1 MIRVIICYSL
11 KVILFDFFCEQDLKT
26 MEQQKM
32 TIEKEH
38 LSSLEKLKQREEEIR
53 QLHKVRMSMA
63 SIVLEPLFQTLFL
76 MTNFLEIEINI

>member
-1 MIRVIICYSL
+1 
-11 KVILFDFFCEQDLKT
+11 

-53 QLHKVRMSMA
+53 QLHKVRMSIA

-76 MTNFLEIEINI
+76 MTNFLEIEIEINI

>member
-1 MIRVIICYSL
+1 MIICYSL

-63 SIVLEPLFQTLFL
+63 SIVLEP
-76 MTNFLEIEINI
+76 

>member
-1 MIRVIICYSL
+1 
-11 KVILFDFFCEQDLKT
+11 
-26 MEQQKM
+26 M

-53 QLHKVRMSMA
+53 QLHKVRMSIA

-76 MTNFLEIEINI
+76 MTNFLEIEIEINI

>member
-1 MIRVIICYSL
+1 
-11 KVILFDFFCEQDLKT
+11 
-26 MEQQKM
+26 M

-53 QLHKVRMSMA
+53 QLHKVRMGIA
-63 SIVLEPLFQTLFL
+63 SIVLEPLFQPLFL

>member
-1 MIRVIICYSL
+1 
-11 KVILFDFFCEQDLKT
+11 

-53 QLHKVRMSMA
+53 QLHKVRMSIA
-63 SIVLEPLFQTLFL
+63 SIVLEPLFQPLLL

>member
-63 SIVLEPLFQTLFL
+63 SIVLEP
-76 MTNFLEIEINI
+76 

>member
-1 MIRVIICYSL
+1 
-11 KVILFDFFCEQDLKT
+11 
-26 MEQQKM
+26 M

>member
-1 MIRVIICYSL
+1 
-11 KVILFDFFCEQDLKT
+11 

-38 LSSLEKLKQREEEIR
+38 LGSLEKLKHREEEIR

>member
-1 MIRVIICYSL
+1 MIICYSL
-11 KVILFDFFCEQDLKT
+11 KVILFYFFCEQDLKT

-53 QLHKVRMSMA
+53 QLHKVRMSIA
-63 SIVLEPLFQTLFL
+63 SIVLEPLFQPLFL